1 MNVKFNPA
9 FVKEYRLIGFDNRAG
24 DIADSLT
31 QIEGGEIGSGFSMT
45 AMFELVP
52 SLSVNETANN
62 GTAFGNL
69 ADIKVEYSLPGD
81 SLRKT
86 YSHQSKYAFT
96 RFNDLEKCHV
106 FSAAV
111 AMFGSLLRSSQYTK
125 NVEWNDV
132 ILFANASA
140 ADNDVQQKEFVG
152 IVQKAKALYL
162 KAKKKKNKS
171 KEENG
176 N

>member
-1 MNVKFNPA
+1 
-9 FVKEYRLIGFDNRAG
+9 
-24 DIADSLT
+24 LT

-52 SLSVNETANN
+52 SLSLNEAANN
-62 GTAFGNL
+62 GTAFGDL

-81 SLRKT
+81 SLRKS

-96 RFNDLEKCHV
+96 RFNDLEKCQV
-106 FSAAV
+106 FSTAV

-171 KEENG
+171 KEENE